1 MRTVLKISALALA
14 LLLMASV
21 AWSQSTN
28 QFGNIAERQRTST
41 VLGGTGLFNTFSTRT
56 LYKGEFNFA
65 LFWNNFDR
73 SPGALDINQVPFNI
87 TVGLTDRWELWVDWV
102 TWQQTTS
109 RQPFLLSGYQYN
121 AVRQFGSPFDLL
133 GPAVGGRN
141 GGAAFFPGTGS
152 LVGGILPALGRFGLP
167 SGTATPSGLP
177 SPAGPGGSPVAGL
190 GPAFVAS
197 QPNYFNDLPMFGV
210 VDFLGFDSLGRP
222 VLGPRESTNGTG
234 DVYAGSKFNLIDPNR
249 HWFSLALGGYVKFPI
264 SRSDDAR
271 ARGRTNGEF
280 EYGPMLI
287 LGQEFLDHRLRFYEN
302 VGYIHTNDIHQRGV
316 KVLDLRDK
324 LQLNVGGALAINKY
338 IELVGELAGT
348 VYVGSGTPSLQQS
361 DPLDLNIGARFFLR
375 DGTIA
380 FGGAYR
386 RQLNSSDSNRLFD
399 TLECVEVVVQPPD
412 DCHHKDSGV
421 HATCGDCGCPPP
433 PPPTKKVECK
443 QKQVRFNRGSQNGF
457 VGFFSVGTRK
467 GCPPPP
473 VPVCV
478 IDTSG
483 RMVTRGDRLT
493 LTVKPSTPGYPD
505 SQIAYDYR
513 WEIHDARGNSV
524 SANGTGPVVEVPTGG
539 LDCGS
544 YTAMATVIATA
555 KGVEHPDCPDRTAQ
569 SNCSVAF
576 EITEA
581 PCPNITCNIVASNTN
596 VTEGD
601 RVTLRAAGT
610 GDSNFRYDWTT
621 TGGRLSAT
629 TSREVTLNTT
639 GVIGPL
645 TVTVRLVPD
654 RTRCGEPC
662 PGSSCSLTITTREVP
677 PPRERPRPLV
687 PCGPIFFLFN
697 SARIT
702 NEHKACL
709 DEVAIQLQ
717 QDPRSSVVIDGHR
730 DAAERIG
737 ISLTR
742 ANNARDYLVTEKGID
757 AARITVRNFGDTC
770 PFPNHDSKLN
780 GRVEFWVLP
789 EGATIEDIDA
799 VKKCASGSSPRVITG
814 EQPAPSTPKRRTT
827 RRRGRPEPLA
837 DADDEE
843 DAEPDSAPPAQTYVQ
858 TQAPA
863 QVRPPASVPS
873 PADAALTRATVV
885 RAVNAQVVDG
895 GLRITISTD
904 GAAQYQDFTLANPA
918 RIVIDLTGV
927 RWAGGSLM
935 TKPAAGPVERIR
947 VGEPQA
953 GTVRIVLDLKSPVGY
968 RISRDGS
975 IIVITIGER
984 AIAATA
990 ASE

>member
-1 MRTVLKISALALA
+1 MKTVLRTGALALA
-14 LLLMASV
+14 LLLMASL
-21 AWSQSTN
+21 ARSQN
-28 QFGNIAERQRTST
+28 PHEFGNIAERQRTST

-73 SPGALDINQVPFNI
+73 GPGAIDINQVPFNI
-87 TVGLTDRWELWVDWV
+87 TVGLTNRWELWVDWV

-121 AVRQFGSPFDLL
+121 AVRQFGSPFDIL
-133 GPAVGGRN
+133 GPPVGGRN

-167 SGTATPSGLP
+167 SGGAIPINQP
-177 SPAGPGGSPVAGL
+177 SPAGPNGSPVAGL
-190 GPAFVAS
+190 GPAFVAD

-234 DVYAGSKFNLIDPNR
+234 DVYAGTKFNLIDPNR

-271 ARGRTNGEF
+271 ASGRTSGEF

-287 LGQEFLDHRLRFYEN
+287 LGQEFFSHRLRFYEN

-361 DPLDLNIGARFFLR
+361 DPLDLNLGARFFLR

-386 RQLNSSDSNRLFD
+386 RQLNGVDSNRLFD
-399 TLECVEVVVQPPD
+399 SLECVEVVVQPPD
-412 DCHHKDSGV
+412 DCHHHDGDA
-421 HATCGDCGCPPP
+421 HAQCGDCGCPPP
-433 PPPTKKVECK
+433 PPPTKRVECK
-443 QKQVRFNRGSQNGF
+443 QKQVRFNRGNQNGF

-478 IDTSG
+478 IESSG
-483 RMVTRGDRLT
+483 RTLTRGDRLR

-505 SQIAYDYR
+505 TLIAYDYR
-513 WEIHDARGNSV
+513 WEIRDARGNAVSV
-524 SANGTGPVVEVPTGG
+524 NGTGPVVEVPTAG
-539 LDCGS
+539 LECGS
-544 YTAMATVIATA
+544 YTAVATVNATA
-555 KGVEHPDCPDRTAQ
+555 RGAEHPDCPDRTAQ

-601 RVTLRAAGT
+601 RITLRATGT
-610 GDSNFRYDWTT
+610 GDSNFSYNWTT

-629 TSREVTLNTT
+629 TGREVTLNTT
-639 GVIGPL
+639 GVIGPI
-645 TVTVRLVPD
+645 TITVRLAPD

-677 PPRERPRPLV
+677 PPPTRPRPLI
-687 PCGPIFFLFN
+687 PCGPIFFVFN

-717 QDPRSSVVIDGHR
+717 QDPRSTAVIDGHR
-730 DAAERIG
+730 DSAERVG

-770 PFPNHDSKLN
+770 PFPNGDRKLN
-780 GRVEFWVLP
+780 GRVEFWILP
-789 EGATIEDIDA
+789 EGATIEDVDA
-799 VKKCASGSSPRVITG
+799 VKKCASGSTPRVITG
-814 EQPAPSTPKRRTT
+814 EQPAPSTPTRRTP
-827 RRRGRPEPLA
+827 RRRGRPEPIA
-837 DADDEE
+837 DGDEE
-843 DAEPDSAPPAQTYVQ
+843 DAEPESAPTSPVYVQ
-858 TQAPA
+858 AQALPS
-863 QVRPPASVPS
+863 RPASP
-873 PADAALTRATVV
+873 PTQPDAALARATVV

-895 GLRITISTD
+895 GVRITITTD

-918 RIVIDLTGV
+918 RIVIDITGV
-927 RWAGGSLM
+927 RWAGGSAM
-935 TKPAAGPVERIR
+935 TKPAAGLVERLR

-953 GTVRIVLDLKSPVGY
+953 GTVRIVLDMKTAAGY
-968 RISRDGS
+968 RVSRSGS
-975 IIVITIGER
+975 VITITIGER
-984 AIAATA
+984 AIAAMA
-990 ASE
+990 GSD